1 MNPEEIEATLKIDF
15 DRGQILDYFENRME
29 NYEEKPIEIDGSYGE
44 GGGQILR
51 TALAL
56 SAILRKPFT
65 IHDIRSK
72 RKNPGLQAQHLEAA
86 EALAQITKAQTEGVK
101 FGSKKITFIPQKI
114 LPGDYQF
121 EVRTAGSITLLL
133 QAILLPLCLA
143 HGTSRVTL
151 VGGTHVPWSPPF
163 HYFSKVL
170 LPTLELMGV
179 STEAAIEKWGFY
191 PKGGGKIQLKI
202 NPIDE
207 LKPVSLIDR
216 GLLKKIRG
224 VSTISNLPKH
234 VAERQKEQALKR
246 IQRELKIDPE
256 ITILYDVPSNGPGSF
271 LFLFA
276 EYEKTLAGFS
286 SLGSRGK
293 PAEKVADEAVD
304 SLKNYIESDSC
315 IDPYLA
321 DQIVPFM
328 ALAKG
333 NSSFTTKQ
341 ITEHLLTN
349 LWVIEHFLD
358 VTISRWGEK
367 GESGRVEFL
376 NEPR

>member
-1 MNPEEIEATLKIDF
+1 
-15 DRGQILDYFENRME
+15 
-29 NYEEKPIEIDGSYGE
+29 
-44 GGGQILR
+44 
-51 TALAL
+51 
-56 SAILRKPFT
+56 
-65 IHDIRSK
+65 
-72 RKNPGLQAQHLEAA
+72 LEAA
-86 EALAQITKAQTEGVK
+86 EALAQITRAQTEGVK

-121 EVRTAGSITLLL
+121 EVRTAGSVTLLL
-133 QAILLPLCLA
+133 QAIFLPLCLA

-202 NPIDE
+202 NPVDE
-207 LKPVSLIDR
+207 FKPVSLIDR
-216 GLLKKIRG
+216 GLLTKIRG
-224 VSTISNLPKH
+224 VSAISNLPKH

-246 IQRELKIDPE
+246 IQKELKIDPE
-256 ITILYDVPSNGPGSF
+256 ITILCDVPSNGPGSF

-304 SLKNYIESDSC
+304 AVKDYVSSEGC

-321 DQIVPFM
+321 DQLIPFM

-333 NSSFTTKQ
+333 NSSFTTTQ
-341 ITEHLLTN
+341 ITEHLLSN
-349 LWVIEHFLD
+349 LWIIQHFMN
-358 VTISRWGEK
+358 VTILKWGER
-367 GESGRVEFL
+367 GERGRVEFL
-376 NEPR
+376 NE

>member
-1 MNPEEIEATLKIDF
+1 
-15 DRGQILDYFENRME
+15 
-29 NYEEKPIEIDGSYGE
+29 
-44 GGGQILR
+44 
-51 TALAL
+51 
-56 SAILRKPFT
+56 
-65 IHDIRSK
+65 
-72 RKNPGLQAQHLEAA
+72 
-86 EALAQITKAQTEGVK
+86 
-101 FGSKKITFIPQKI
+101 
-114 LPGDYQF
+114 
-121 EVRTAGSITLLL
+121 
-133 QAILLPLCLA
+133 
-143 HGTSRVTL
+143 
-151 VGGTHVPWSPPF
+151 
-163 HYFSKVL
+163 
-170 LPTLELMGV
+170 MGV

-224 VSTISNLPKH
+224 VSAISNLPKH

-246 IQRELKIDPE
+246 IQKELKIDPE

-304 SLKNYIESDSC
+304 ALKDYIESDSC
-315 IDPYLA
+315 IDPHLA

-333 NSSFTTKQ
+333 NSSFTTTQ

-376 NEPR
+376 NEYKYLTHSAAPSPAF

>member
-1 MNPEEIEATLKIDF
+1 MDVL
-15 DRGQILDYFENRME
+15 
-29 NYEEKPIEIDGSYGE
+29 EEKPIEIDGSYGE

-86 EALAQITKAQTEGVK
+86 EALAKITRAQTEGIK
-101 FGSKKITFIPQKI
+101 FGSQKITFIPEKI

-121 EVRTAGSITLLL
+121 EVRTAGSVTLLL
-133 QAILLPLCLA
+133 QAIFLPLCLA

-170 LPTLELMGV
+170 LPTLEFMGV

-202 NPIDE
+202 NPVHE
-207 LKPVSLIDR
+207 LKPISLVDR
-216 GLLKKIRG
+216 GSLKKIRG
-224 VSTISNLPKH
+224 VSAISNLPRH
-234 VAERQKEQALKR
+234 VGERQKEQALKR

-271 LFLFA
+271 LFLLA
-276 EYEKTLAGFS
+276 EYKKTFASFS

-304 SLKNYIESDSC
+304 ALKDYIESDSC
-315 IDPYLA
+315 IDPHLA

-333 NSSFTTKQ
+333 NSSFTTTQ

>member
-1 MNPEEIEATLKIDF
+1 MDV
-15 DRGQILDYFENRME
+15 Q
-29 NYEEKPIEIDGSYGE
+29 EKRLIEIDGSYGE

-56 SAILRKPFT
+56 SAILKKPFT
-65 IHDIRSK
+65 IHHIRSK
-72 RKNPGLQAQHLEAA
+72 RKNPGLQAQHLEAV
-86 EALAQITKAQTEGVK
+86 EGLARITKAWTEGIK
-101 FGSKKITFIPQKI
+101 FGSQKITFIPEKI

-121 EVRTAGSITLLL
+121 EVRTAGSVTLLL
-133 QAILLPLCLA
+133 QGIFLPLCLA
-143 HGTSRVTL
+143 GGTSRLTL
-151 VGGTHVPWSPPF
+151 IGGTHVPWSPPF
-163 HYFSKVL
+163 HYFSEVL

-179 STEAAIEKWGFY
+179 SAEAAIEKWGFY
-191 PKGGGKIQLKI
+191 PRGGGEIQLKI
-202 NPIDE
+202 NPVHE
-207 LKPVSLIDR
+207 LKPISLVDR
-216 GLLKKIRG
+216 GSLKKIRG
-224 VSTISNLPKH
+224 VSAISNLPRH
-234 VAERQKEQALKR
+234 VGERQKEQALKR
-246 IQRELKIDPE
+246 IQRELKIGAE
-256 ITILYDVPSNGPGSF
+256 ITILYDVLSKGPGSF
-271 LFLFA
+271 LFLLA
-276 EYEKTLAGFS
+276 EYEKTFASFS

-304 SLKNYIESDSC
+304 SLKDYIESDGC
-315 IDPYLA
+315 IDSHLA

-333 NSSFTTKQ
+333 NSFFTTTQ

-376 NEPR
+376 NE